1 MQPSPIEVR
10 ITAAAPAAGQTN
22 GAVHPKRVLGFR
34 DLVMFY
40 VVTTLSLR
48 WIAVAAS
55 AGPSTIAIWMIGL
68 LTIFIPLA
76 LCVMELASRY
86 PQEGGMYLWTK
97 RAFGDFP
104 AFLTG
109 WIYWTSNLPYFPAV
123 LYFAASNALY
133 VGGTRW
139 NALQHSPLYF
149 IAFSF
154 FGVGLAL
161 ALNIVGLNI
170 GKWLS
175 NLGSLGTWLPVGLL
189 CVVGVVAWM
198 KFGSATSFS
207 PSTLRP
213 SLNVGMLGVWAT
225 LLYAF
230 SGAEAASFM
239 GDEIKDPR
247 RTVPRALITAGVIIT
262 AGYILGTM
270 AVLVALPMSQVNSM
284 EGIMQAITSAAAR
297 VGWYG
302 IGPAV
307 ALLICLANLGGVGAY
322 LAALARIPFVVGID
336 RYLPPAFGRVHPKWG
351 TPAVALVTQAVCC
364 LVFVLLGQAGSTV
377 RGAYQILVTMT
388 IITNFGPYLF
398 MFAALI
404 RLQREPVEPG
414 VVTIPGGK
422 PVAIGLAVLAM
433 VTTTAVIIGSVIPD
447 ASEPDKALAVGKII
461 ALSAVLL
468 GGGVALY
475 LLGRRRARDAAADG
489 HLGDAP

>member
-1 MQPSPIEVR
+1 MKIG
-10 ITAAAPAAGQTN
+10 AALPDSVPPDGAA
-22 GAVHPKRVLGFR
+22 HPKRVLGFR

-40 VVTTLSLR
+40 LVTTLSLR
-48 WIAVAAS
+48 WIAMAAS
-55 AGPSTIAIWMIGL
+55 AGPGTITIWVIGL

-76 LCVMELASRY
+76 LCVMELSSRY

-133 VGGTRW
+133 VGGARW
-139 NALQHSPLYF
+139 NSLQRSPIYF
-149 IAFSF
+149 IAFAF

-161 ALNIVGLNI
+161 VLNIVGLNI

-175 NLGSLGTWLPVGLL
+175 NLGAMGVWIPVSLL
-189 CVVGVVAWM
+189 CAVAVVAWM
-198 KFGSATSFS
+198 KFGSATSFNA
-207 PSTLRP
+207 STVTP
-213 SLNVGMLGVWAT
+213 SLNIGTLGVWAT
-225 LLYAF
+225 ILYAF
-230 SGAEAASFM
+230 SGAESASFM
-239 GDEIKDPR
+239 GDEIKDAR
-247 RTVPRALITAGVIIT
+247 RTIPRALITAGALIT
-262 AGYILGTM
+262 GGYILGTI
-270 AVLVALPMSQVNSM
+270 AILVALPMAQVNSM

-351 TPAVALVTQAVCC
+351 TPAVCLVTQAICC
-364 LVFVLLGQAGSTV
+364 MVFILLGQAGSTV
-377 RGAYQILVTMT
+377 HGAYQVLVTMT

-398 MFAALI
+398 MFAAMI

-414 VVTIPGGK
+414 VITVPGGK
-422 PVAIGLAVLAM
+422 PTAIALATLAMITTCAVIVASVVPDPTEPNKLLAVAK
-433 VTTTAVIIGSVIPD
+433 VVFFS
-447 ASEPDKALAVGKII
+447 
-461 ALSAVLL
+461 VLL
-468 GGGVALY
+468 IGGGVLLY
-475 LLGRRRARDAAADG
+475 AIGRRRTRNV
-489 HLGDAP
+489 

>member
-1 MQPSPIEVR
+1 MNFTSAEPSI
-10 ITAAAPAAGQTN
+10 AAKSDHP
-22 GAVHPKRVLGFR
+22 HPKRVLGFR

-48 WIAVAAS
+48 WIPVAAS
-55 AGPSTIAIWMIGL
+55 SGPSSIAIWLIGL
-68 LTIFIPLA
+68 FTIFIPLA
-76 LCVMELASRY
+76 LCVMELSSRY
-86 PQEGGMYLWTK
+86 PQEGGMYLWIK
-97 RAFGDFP
+97 RAFGDGP

-139 NALQHSPLYF
+139 NALQRSPLYF

-175 NLGSLGTWLPVGLL
+175 NLGALGVWIPVTLL
-189 CVVGVVAWM
+189 CVVAIVAFA
-198 KFGSATSFS
+198 KFGSATSFT
-207 PSTLRP
+207 PAAMHP
-213 SLNVGMLGVWAT
+213 SLNFGTLGVWAT
-225 LLYAF
+225 ILYAF
-230 SGAEAASFM
+230 SGSEAASFM
-239 GDEIKDPR
+239 GDEIKDAR
-247 RTVPRALITAGVIIT
+247 RTIPRALIVAGALIT
-262 AGYILGTM
+262 GGYILGTV
-270 AVLVALPMSQVNSM
+270 AILVALPQAQVSGM

-336 RYLPPAFGRVHPKWG
+336 RYLPSAFGRVHPKWG
-351 TPAVALVTQAVCC
+351 TPAVSLVTQAVCC
-364 LVFVLLGQAGSTV
+364 MAFILMGQAGSSV
-377 RGAYQILVTMT
+377 RGAYQLLITMT

-398 MFAALI
+398 MFAAMI
-404 RLQREPVEPG
+404 RLQREPVERG
-414 VVTIPGGK
+414 VFTVPGGK
-422 PVAIGLAVLAM
+422 LVAIVLAT
-433 VTTTAVIIGSVIPD
+433 VAFLTTTAVIVASVVPD
-447 ASEPDKALAVGKII
+447 PSEPNKVFAVAKVIFF
-461 ALSAVLL
+461 SVLL
-468 GGGVALY
+468 IGGGALLY
-475 LLGRRRARDAAADG
+475 AVGRRRARIG
-489 HLGDAP
+489 

>member
-1 MQPSPIEVR
+1 MGTATPPSSEQLPDVAR
-10 ITAAAPAAGQTN
+10 
-22 GAVHPKRVLGFR
+22 PKRVLGFR

-48 WIAVAAS
+48 WIPVAAS
-55 AGPSTIAIWMIGL
+55 VGPRSIVIWIVGL

-76 LCVMELASRY
+76 LCVMELSSRY
-86 PQEGGMYLWTK
+86 PQEGGLYLWTK

-133 VGGTRW
+133 IGGTRW
-139 NALQHSPLYF
+139 NVLQRSPLYF

-161 ALNIVGLNI
+161 ALNVVGLNI

-175 NLGSLGTWLPVGLL
+175 NLGSVGTWLPVGLL

-207 PSTLRP
+207 PSELKP
-213 SLNVGMLGVWAT
+213 GLDIGMLGVWAT

-239 GDEIKDPR
+239 GDEIKDSR
-247 RTVPRALITAGVIIT
+247 RIVPRALIVAGVIIT
-262 AGYILGTM
+262 AGYILGTI
-270 AVLVALPMSQVNSM
+270 AILVALPTSQINNM

-302 IGPAV
+302 LGPAV

-351 TPAVALVTQAVCC
+351 TPAVSLVTQAVCC
-364 LVFVLLGQAGSTV
+364 MVFILLGQAGSTV
-377 RGAYQILVTMT
+377 HGAYQVLVTMT
-388 IITNFGPYLF
+388 IITNFVPYLF
-398 MFAALI
+398 MFAAMI
-404 RLQREPVEPG
+404 RLQREPTESG
-414 VVTIPGGK
+414 VVTIPGGRR
-422 PVAIGLAVLAM
+422 VATALATIAM
-433 VTTTAVIIGSVIPD
+433 VTTTAVIIGSVVPD
-447 ASEPDKALAVGKII
+447 PTESNKVLAVAKVVFF
-461 ALSAVLL
+461 SVLL
-468 GGGVALY
+468 IGGGMLLY
-475 LLGRRRARDAAADG
+475 AVGRRRARIG
-489 HLGDAP
+489 

>member
-1 MQPSPIEVR
+1 MEPSTPQIYIV
-10 ITAAAPAAGQTN
+10 AAAPPQEPKAE
-22 GAVHPKRVLGFR
+22 AVHPKRVLGFR

-55 AGPSTIAIWMIGL
+55 AGPSTIAIWVIGL
-68 LTIFIPLA
+68 LTIFIPVA
-76 LCVMELASRY
+76 LCVMELSSRY

-133 VGGTRW
+133 IGGTRW

-161 ALNIVGLNI
+161 ALNVVGLDI

-175 NLGSLGTWLPVGLL
+175 NLGAIGVWLPVGLL
-189 CVVGVVAWM
+189 IAVAVVAST
-198 KFGSATSFS
+198 KFGSATSFA
-207 PSTLRP
+207 PAALKPR
-213 SLNVGMLGVWAT
+213 LNLGILGVWAT

-230 SGAEAASFM
+230 SGAESASFM
-239 GDEIKDPR
+239 GDEIKDAR
-247 RTVPRALITAGVIIT
+247 RTIPRALITAGVIIT
-262 AGYILGTM
+262 AGYILGTI
-270 AVLVALPMSQVNSM
+270 AVLVALPTAQVNSM

-322 LAALARIPFVVGID
+322 LAALARIPFVAGID
-336 RYLPPAFGRVHPKWG
+336 RFLPPAFGRVHPRWG
-351 TPAVALVTQAVCC
+351 TPAVALVTQAISC
-364 LVFVLLGQAGSTV
+364 LVFILLGQAGSTV
-377 RGAYQILVTMT
+377 HGAYQVLVTMT

-398 MFAALI
+398 MFAAMI

-414 VVTIPGGK
+414 VITVPGGK
-422 PVAIGLAVLAM
+422 PVAIALATLAM
-433 VTTTAVIIGSVIPD
+433 VTTCAVIVASVIPEP
-447 ASEPDKALAVGKII
+447 SEPNKVVAVGKVI
-461 ALSAVLL
+461 ALSIALI
-468 GGGVALY
+468 GGGVLLYWIGKKRAL
-475 LLGRRRARDAAADG
+475 RR
-489 HLGDAP
+489 LCQ

>member
-1 MQPSPIEVR
+1 VK
-10 ITAAAPAAGQTN
+10 TAETNAAPATTLDPT
-22 GAVHPKRVLGFR
+22 HPKRVLGFR

-48 WIAVAAS
+48 WIPVAAS
-55 AGPSTIAIWMIGL
+55 VGPSSIVIWIIGL

-76 LCVMELASRY
+76 LCVMELSSRY
-86 PQEGGMYLWTK
+86 PQEGGLYLWTK

-133 VGGTRW
+133 IGGTRW
-139 NALQHSPLYF
+139 NAWQRSPLYF

-161 ALNIVGLNI
+161 AVNVVGLNI

-175 NLGSLGTWLPVGLL
+175 NIGSQGTWIPVGLL
-189 CVVGVVAWM
+189 CAVAFVAWM
-198 KFGSATSFS
+198 KFGSASSFDAAS
-207 PSTLRP
+207 MTP
-213 SLNVGMLGVWAT
+213 SLNPGMFGVWAT

-239 GDEIKDPR
+239 GDEIKDAR
-247 RTVPRALITAGVIIT
+247 RTVPRALIVAGFIIT
-262 AGYILGTM
+262 AGYIFGTM
-270 AVLVALPMSQVNSM
+270 AILVALPTSQVNNM

-322 LAALARIPFVVGID
+322 LAALARIPFVIGID

-364 LVFVLLGQAGSTV
+364 MVFIVLGQTGSTV
-377 RGAYQILVTMT
+377 HGAYQVLVTMT
-388 IITNFGPYLF
+388 IITNFVPYLF
-398 MFAALI
+398 MFAAMI
-404 RLQREPVEPG
+404 RLQREPVEAG
-414 VVTIPGGK
+414 VIRVPGGK
-422 PVAIGLAVLAM
+422 PVATVLALVGM
-433 VTTTAVIIGSVIPD
+433 VTTFLVILASVVPD
-447 ASEPDKALAVGKII
+447 PSEPNKLLAVAKV
-461 ALSAVLL
+461 AFFSVVLV
-468 GGGVALY
+468 GGGMLLY
-475 LLGRRRARDAAADG
+475 AVGRKRARSA
-489 HLGDAP
+489 

>member
-1 MQPSPIEVR
+1 MN
-10 ITAAAPAAGQTN
+10 APASVEPSDSAQ
-22 GAVHPKRVLGFR
+22 PKRVLGFR

-48 WIAVAAS
+48 WIPVAAS
-55 AGPSTIAIWMIGL
+55 VGPSSIVIWIVGL

-76 LCVMELASRY
+76 LCVMELSSRY
-86 PQEGGMYLWTK
+86 PQEGGLYLWTK

-109 WIYWTSNLPYFPAV
+109 WIYWTSNLPYFPAI

-133 VGGTRW
+133 IGGTRW
-139 NALQHSPLYF
+139 NAWQRSPLYF

-161 ALNIVGLNI
+161 ALNVVGLNI

-175 NLGSLGTWLPVGLL
+175 NIGSQGTWIPVGLL
-189 CVVGVVAWM
+189 CAVALVAWM
-198 KFGSATSFS
+198 KFGSASSFDAAS
-207 PSTLRP
+207 MTP
-213 SLNVGMLGVWAT
+213 SLNPGMFGVWAT

-239 GDEIKDPR
+239 GDEIKDAR
-247 RTVPRALITAGVIIT
+247 RTLPRALIVAGFIIT
-262 AGYILGTM
+262 AGYILGTI
-270 AVLVALPMSQVNSM
+270 AILVALPTSQVNSM

-307 ALLICLANLGGVGAY
+307 ALLICLANLGGVGAF

-336 RYLPPAFGRVHPKWG
+336 RYLPSAFGRVHPKWG
-351 TPAVALVTQAVCC
+351 TPAVSLVTQAVCC
-364 LVFVLLGQAGSTV
+364 LVFIVLGQAGSTV
-377 RGAYQILVTMT
+377 HGAYQVLVTMT
-388 IITNFGPYLF
+388 IITNFVPYLF

-404 RLQREPVEPG
+404 RLQREPVESG
-414 VVTIPGGK
+414 VIRVPGGK
-422 PVAIGLAVLAM
+422 PVATALALVGM
-433 VTTTAVIIGSVIPD
+433 VTTFLVIIASVVPD
-447 ASEPDKALAVGKII
+447 PSEPNKVLAVGKVVFF
-461 ALSAVLL
+461 SVLL
-468 GGGVALY
+468 IGGGMLLY
-475 LLGRRRARDAAADG
+475 AVGRKRARSG
-489 HLGDAP
+489 

>member
-1 MQPSPIEVR
+1 MGTATPPSSEQLPDVTR
-10 ITAAAPAAGQTN
+10 
-22 GAVHPKRVLGFR
+22 PKRVLGFR

-48 WIAVAAS
+48 WIPVAAS
-55 AGPSTIAIWMIGL
+55 VGPGSIVIWIVGL

-76 LCVMELASRY
+76 LCVMELSSRY
-86 PQEGGMYLWTK
+86 PQEGGLYLWTK

-133 VGGTRW
+133 IGGTRW
-139 NALQHSPLYF
+139 NALQRSPLYF

-161 ALNIVGLNI
+161 ALNVVGLNV

-175 NLGSLGTWLPVGLL
+175 NLGSAGTWLPVGLL

-198 KFGSATSFS
+198 KFGSATGFA
-207 PSTLRP
+207 PSKLKP
-213 SLNVGMLGVWAT
+213 GLNTGMLGVWAT

-239 GDEIKDPR
+239 GDEIKDAR
-247 RTVPRALITAGVIIT
+247 RIVPRALIVAGVIIT
-262 AGYILGTM
+262 AGYVLGTI
-270 AVLVALPMSQVNSM
+270 AILVALPTSQINNM

-302 IGPAV
+302 LGPAV

-336 RYLPPAFGRVHPKWG
+336 HYLPPAFGRVHPKWG
-351 TPAVALVTQAVCC
+351 TPAVSLVTQAVCC
-364 LVFVLLGQAGSTV
+364 MVFILLGQAGSTV
-377 RGAYQILVTMT
+377 HGAYQVLVTMT
-388 IITNFGPYLF
+388 IITNFVPYLF
-398 MFAALI
+398 MFAAMI
-404 RLQREPVEPG
+404 RLQREPTEPG
-414 VVTIPGGK
+414 VVTIPGGRR
-422 PVAIGLAVLAM
+422 VATALAIIAM
-433 VTTTAVIIGSVIPD
+433 VMTTAVIIGSVVPD
-447 ASEPDKALAVGKII
+447 PTEPNKVLAVAKVVFF
-461 ALSAVLL
+461 SVLL
-468 GGGVALY
+468 IGGGMLLY
-475 LLGRRRARDAAADG
+475 AAGRRRARIG
-489 HLGDAP
+489 

>member
-1 MQPSPIEVR
+1 MN
-10 ITAAAPAAGQTN
+10 APAPPQPPDSP
-22 GAVHPKRVLGFR
+22 HPKRVLGFR

-48 WIAVAAS
+48 WIPVAAS
-55 AGPSTIAIWMIGL
+55 VGPSSIVIWIVGL

-76 LCVMELASRY
+76 LCVMELSSRY
-86 PQEGGMYLWTK
+86 PQEGGLYLWTK

-109 WIYWTSNLPYFPAV
+109 WIYWTSNLPYFPAI

-133 VGGTRW
+133 IGGTRW
-139 NALQHSPLYF
+139 NAWQRSPLYF

-161 ALNIVGLNI
+161 ALNVVGLNI

-175 NLGSLGTWLPVGLL
+175 NIGSQGTWIPVGLL
-189 CVVGVVAWM
+189 CAVAFVAWM
-198 KFGSATSFS
+198 KFGSASNFDAANMM
-207 PSTLRP
+207 P
-213 SLNVGMLGVWAT
+213 SLNPGMFGVWAT

-239 GDEIKDPR
+239 GDEIKDAR
-247 RTVPRALITAGVIIT
+247 RILPRALIVAGFIIT
-262 AGYILGTM
+262 AGYILGTI
-270 AVLVALPMSQVNSM
+270 AILVALPTSQVNSM

-336 RYLPPAFGRVHPKWG
+336 RYLPAAFGRVHPKWG
-351 TPAVALVTQAVCC
+351 TPAVSLVTQAVCC
-364 LVFVLLGQAGSTV
+364 LVFIVLGQAGSTV
-377 RGAYQILVTMT
+377 HGAYQVLVTMT
-388 IITNFGPYLF
+388 IITNFVPYLF
-398 MFAALI
+398 MFAAQI
-404 RLQREPVEPG
+404 RLQREPVESG
-414 VVTIPGGK
+414 VIRVPGGK
-422 PVAIGLAVLAM
+422 PVATALALVGM
-433 VTTTAVIIGSVIPD
+433 VTTLLVIVASVVPD
-447 ASEPDKALAVGKII
+447 PSEPNKVLAVGKVVFF
-461 ALSAVLL
+461 SVLL
-468 GGGVALY
+468 IGGGMLLYAL
-475 LLGRRRARDAAADG
+475 GKRTARSAEMG
-489 HLGDAP
+489 P